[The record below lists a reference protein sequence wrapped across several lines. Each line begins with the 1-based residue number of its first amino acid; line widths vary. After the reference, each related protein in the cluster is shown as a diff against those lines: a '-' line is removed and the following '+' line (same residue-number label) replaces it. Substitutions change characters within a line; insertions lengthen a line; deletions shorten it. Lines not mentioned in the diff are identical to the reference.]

1 MQDRFKF
8 RFFNKIANKMVLPI
22 NYANVDCIYECLAQ
36 QVCYDEDIQPL
47 PYDHMEN
54 GIVFMQ
60 CTGLKDK
67 NGKLIYEGDI
77 VKYAEFDWT
86 DFSFKDWETEIAQV
100 VWGNTYDNYYPA
112 FDLKDTDFD
121 GTNAFAYLFNEG
133 WTIEVI
139 GNIYQNPE
147 LLGGLNERSRYRKN
161 FKIQTNEAR

>member
-1 MQDRFKF
+1 MGIGGIRMEDRFKF
-8 RFFNKIANKMVLPI
+8 RAWNKLSDEMRDVISLNI
-22 NYANVDCIYECLAQ
+22 NYEFPDCSNVILETNTFDNIKTHNNPITCANGLNNVVL
-36 QVCYDEDIQPL
+36 
-47 PYDHMEN
+47 
-54 GIVFMQ
+54 MQ

-121 GTNAFAYLFNEG
+121 GTNSFAYLFNEG

-139 GNIYQNPE
+139 GNIYENPE
-147 LLGGLNERSRYRKN
+147 LLED
-161 FKIQTNEAR
+161 

>member
-1 MQDRFKF
+1 MFTDKGNFQGFQY
-8 RFFNKIANKMVLPI
+8 LELGEQE
-22 NYANVDCIYECLAQ
+22 ECTL
-36 QVCYDEDIQPL
+36 CGY
-47 PYDHMEN
+47 N
-54 GIVFMQ
+54 GEPQQ

-139 GNIYQNPE
+139 GNIYQDSH
-147 LLGGLNERSRYRKN
+147 LLEN
-161 FKIQTNEAR
+161 

>member
-1 MQDRFKF
+1 MGIGGVRMEDRFKF
-8 RFFNKIANKMVLPI
+8 RFFETYNNTML
-22 NYANVDCIYECLAQ
+22 DCKDYNFEEILEGGKP
-36 QVCYDEDIQPL
+36 V
-47 PYDHMEN
+47 
-54 GIVFMQ
+54 MQ

-139 GNIYQNPE
+139 GNVYQNPE
-147 LLGGLNERSRYRKN
+147 LLED
-161 FKIQTNEAR
+161 

>member
-1 MQDRFKF
+1 MEDRFKF
-8 RFFNKIANKMVLPI
+8 RVFLKYNQIMCDIDSYCFLQGLNKCVFHLT
-22 NYANVDCIYECLAQ
+22 
-36 QVCYDEDIQPL
+36 
-47 PYDHMEN
+47 N
-54 GIVFMQ
+54 GGQKTLKNNDFILMQ

-112 FDLKDTDFD
+112 FDLKYTDFD

-139 GNIYQNPE
+139 GNIYENPE
-147 LLGGLNERSRYRKN
+147 LLED
-161 FKIQTNEAR
+161 

>member
-1 MQDRFKF
+1 MQDRFRF
-8 RFFNKIANKMVLPI
+8 RVWNKENKEMIYNAEIAYEGM
-22 NYANVDCIYECLAQ
+22 NYNTSWQLGKNTNDSWVDCFGYYLDYPRDYE
-36 QVCYDEDIQPL
+36 V
-47 PYDHMEN
+47 
-54 GIVFMQ
+54 MQ

-77 VKYAEFDWT
+77 IKYAEFDWT
-86 DFSFKDWETEIAQV
+86 DFSYWETEIAQV

-139 GNIYQNPE
+139 GNVYQNPE
-147 LLGGLNERSRYRKN
+147 LLED
-161 FKIQTNEAR
+161 